1 MELITKIERGRLI
14 NASLSYLLFS
24 VSLIKNPLTTPW
36 AEHIYTNYFISSPQ
50 QPYRAVCMLVTQLCP
65 TVCDPMDYSLPGSSV
80 YGILQA
86 RILEWIA
93 ILFSRGSSWPRDWTQ
108 VSCIA
113 SRFFTIWVT
122 REAPIGLTCPYFRRT
137 EAHRVEII
145 DTSEKFMYLP
155 KWQGQ
160 CLSQQGMLP
169 PEPWKKAVGKGRGL
183 KRFG

>member
-1 MELITKIERGRLI
+1 MTPWQITDQNVSFYFLKDLVTGGSHNKDRKRAFDKCQLVF
-14 NASLSYLLFS
+14 LLFS
-24 VSLIKNPLTTPW
+24 VSLIKHPLTRPR
-36 AEHIYTNYFISSPQ
+36 AEHIYTNYFISSSQ

-93 ILFSRGSSWPRDWTQ
+93 ILFSRGSSRPRDWTQ
-108 VSCIA
+108 VSFIA
-113 SRFFTIWVT
+113 SRFFTIRVT

-155 KWQGQ
+155 KW
-160 CLSQQGMLP
+160 
-169 PEPWKKAVGKGRGL
+169 
-183 KRFG
+183 